1 MTNDS
6 LGNTDVN
13 ASVALPFSQACE
25 NNKRPILVVLQQEL
39 QDARHVL
46 EVGSGT
52 GQHSVY
58 FAPQL
63 AHLKWQTSDVSANH
77 DIIKAWQDA
86 YPAPNLYPPLVFDL
100 AQNVL
105 PFNADI
111 NEPYDAVFTANTLH
125 IINWSLVKN
134 LFALTSKALPVH
146 GKLIIYGP
154 FNIQGDYTSAGN
166 RQFDAMLRQRDSGSG
181 IRDIEAITELAKT
194 HQLRLKSNHNMPANN
209 QLLVFEK
216 VV

>member
-1 MTNDS
+1 MSNDN
-6 LGNTDVN
+6 LGNTDV
-13 ASVALPFSQACE
+13 SVRAALPFSQACE
-25 NNKRPILVVLQQEL
+25 NNKRPILAVLQQEL
-39 QDARHVL
+39 QGARHVL

-77 DIIKAWQDA
+77 DIIKAWQET
-86 YPAPNLYPPLVFDL
+86 YHAPNLYKPLVFDL
-100 AQNVL
+100 SQNVL
-105 PFNADI
+105 PFNHDI
-111 NEPYDAVFTANTLH
+111 GEPCDAVFTANTLH
-125 IINWSLVKN
+125 IIDWSLVKN
-134 LFALTSKALPVH
+134 LFDLTAKVLPVH
-146 GKLIIYGP
+146 GKFIVYGP
-154 FNIQGDYTSAGN
+154 FNVKGEYTSAGN

-181 IRDIEAITELAKT
+181 IRDIEAIIELAET

-216 VV
+216 L

>member
-1 MTNDS
+1 MSNDH

-13 ASVALPFSQACE
+13 TSIALPFSQACE
-25 NNKRPILVVLQQEL
+25 NNKRPILAVLQQEL

-105 PFNADI
+105 PLNPDI

-134 LFALTSKALPVH
+134 LVALTSKALPVH

-154 FNIQGDYTSAGN
+154 FNVQGDYTSAGN